1 LGTSELGL
9 PWGSRKMVPMDIN
22 PKMTLRTNLLVPA
35 FMGDAVK
42 EHQPAFLSAAEIA
55 IVRQLSEVGLAGF

>member
-1 LGTSELGL
+1 
-9 PWGSRKMVPMDIN
+9 MVPMDIN